1 MGHPFTQPRKP
12 VSIMSATH
20 RSGAVLVVEDDFLI
34 AIDSKAVLAELGFH
48 DVYIAH
54 NIVKGRAL
62 LSSIH
67 LELGLLDINIGS
79 ELVYPLAAELSVRHI
94 PIVFLTGG
102 AQSGVPHE
110 WRSHP
115 ILPSP
120 SQRGY

>member
-1 MGHPFTQPRKP
+1 MGA
-12 VSIMSATH
+12 SH

-34 AIDSKAVLAELGFH
+34 AIDSKAVLA
-48 DVYIAH
+48 
-54 NIVKGRAL
+54 
-62 LSSIH
+62 
-67 LELGLLDINIGS
+67 ELGLLDINIGS

-115 ILPSP
+115 ILSKPLTKRLLRNALASL
-120 SQRGY
+120 GF